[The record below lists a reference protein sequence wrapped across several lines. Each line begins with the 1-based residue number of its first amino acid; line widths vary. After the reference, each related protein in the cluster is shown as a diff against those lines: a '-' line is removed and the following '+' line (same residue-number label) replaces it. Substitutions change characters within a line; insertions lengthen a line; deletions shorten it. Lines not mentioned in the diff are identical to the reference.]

1 MAKVIVLTDL
11 VQSLESFRCHSALSR
26 RRRTVSKHV
35 DDAVDMGLRS
45 EIHPSVH
52 GLVVHHAFLQVASVR
67 LVGRHLLEVIRHLD
81 ELARRT
87 ECTDAQVLQLTEG
100 SDSYHVNLDEQVLH
114 DIPTDQHLLPS
125 KHAILLRHNHV
136 CKNLGLV
143 EQTNSR
149 IQRNLAVVD
158 AIELD
163 AVVQRGNLRGTKH
176 ASQPC

>member
-1 MAKVIVLTDL
+1 
-11 VQSLESFRCHSALSR
+11 
-26 RRRTVSKHV
+26 
-35 DDAVDMGLRS
+35 MGLRS

-67 LVGRHLLEVIRHLD
+67 LVGRHLLEVIRHLG

-87 ECTDAQVLQLTEG
+87 ECTDAQVLQMTEG
-100 SDSYHVNLDEQVLH
+100 SDSYVNLDEQVLH

-136 CKNLGLV
+136 CQNLGLI